1 MFHLPVLQAKMF
13 WQIRAT
19 CRKPLITNESG
30 LMLLFVHLKSMIYWR
45 WHTIKGHRASCI
57 SPPSPSR
64 NAVYLTMSE
73 PMSLSIVHLIRYWTA
88 AVNNIHNF
96 CKLGFLFTFVSYK
109 MRQVDYCTRVP
120 SLFTHSHAHTH
131 TRMQTL
137 LWLMIALSRTVHSK
151 RLCKSI
157 SLKQSMCLASYLDKT
172 TALRWDYHWGPNRLN
187 WEMSFCKKACSVI
200 IIFSSDQEGAT
211 TITWPKS

>member
-73 PMSLSIVHLIRYWTA
+73 PMGLSIVHLIRYWTA

-96 CKLGFLFTFVSYK
+96 CKLGFLFTFVGYK
-109 MRQVDYCTRVP
+109 IRQVDYCTCVP

-131 TRMQTL
+131 SDANV
-137 LWLMIALSRTVHSK
+137 ALADDCSEQDCALKEALQIHFPKTIDVFGFLAWHSHSIEK
-151 RLCKSI
+151 RL
-157 SLKQSMCLASYLDKT
+157 LLGPKQAKLGNVL
-172 TALRWDYHWGPNRLN
+172 L
-187 WEMSFCKKACSVI
+187 
-200 IIFSSDQEGAT
+200 
-211 TITWPKS
+211 